1 VADDTARIRAD
12 IDKTRAELGDTVEA
26 LATELSPRTRW
37 QRALDALRED
47 PRPVAGA
54 AAALLL
60 VLMLLRR
67 RH

>member
-47 PRPVAGA
+47 PRPVAGV